1 MPSTKYRPVIKHF
14 WTFFLVFCLVLSGVK
29 SYGDVNLSF
38 KLFVFSSMG
47 YKQRNSLNGP

>member
-1 MPSTKYRPVIKHF
+1 MITAAF
-14 WTFFLVFCLVLSGVK
+14 GFLFCLVLRGVK
-29 SYGDVNLSF
+29 SYGNVNLSF